1 MPEDLIS
8 NYLPGEKESV
18 ILIKTGLSKFLQEFK
33 SNRLSFPGLELGSP
47 VIINV
52 EDAYFDTPSK
62 NLSNAQL
69 ALRLR
74 KQGDVVVLGLKGRD
88 RWTCSG
94 VSRIEV
100 EESWSANGLATI
112 LHYLEFLGVALTHP
126 GVPIGS
132 AEPASILGLMG
143 MKTIQ
148 NRSLERTLWPLS
160 DTANNKTCSL
170 GLDIVTLNLSNNP
183 VKFGEIEIELTNGPV
198 NSIQNVFDTLIYNY
212 PESLQPWQ
220 YSKLQ
225 TGAAIET
232 LSKSSNCSIADENGE
247 LTPNGIKQIEQLL
260 RQPH

>member
-1 MPEDLIS
+1 MP
-8 NYLPGEKESV
+8 
-18 ILIKTGLSKFLQEFK
+18 
-33 SNRLSFPGLELGSP
+33 
-47 VIINV
+47 
-52 EDAYFDTPSK
+52 
-62 NLSNAQL
+62 
-69 ALRLR
+69 
-74 KQGDVVVLGLKGRD
+74 
-88 RWTCSG
+88 
-94 VSRIEV
+94 
-100 EESWSANGLATI
+100 SANGLATI
-112 LHYLEFLGVALTHP
+112 LHYLEFLGVALPHP

-260 RQPH
+260 RKPH